1 MKKQILL
8 LPILMLVFM
17 FTSCTDDSDPVN
29 EEEVITTMTVTLTP
43 DTGGTDVVLQTRDLD
58 GEGGEDPTVTVTGG
72 PLTSG
77 VSYSGSIVLLN
88 EIDNENITEEIDEE
102 DDEHQFFFVVGSGLD
117 VTTSYDDQDGN
128 GNPVGLSFTLTAGSA
143 SSGDF
148 TVTLRHDPTKPN
160 TGINDAGG
168 ETDIEETFVITVQ

>member
-77 VSYSGSIVLLN
+77 ETYSGSIVLLN
-88 EIDNENITEEIDEE
+88 EIDAENITEEIEQE
-102 DDEHQFFFVVGSGLD
+102 KEEHQFFFVIGSGLD

-143 SSGDF
+143 SGGDF
-148 TVTLRHDPTKPN
+148 TVTLRHEPNKPN

-168 ETDIEETFVITVQ
+168 ETDIEETFVITIQ